1 MLNIP
6 FGDVYVCMLC
16 VYVCVCVCVCACV
29 HAWVRVCARVF
40 VRGSVKA
47 EDKNAADL
55 MVSKLSL
62 SRINVQLVNVSECV
76 QSYARA
82 HARFADK

>member
-1 MLNIP
+1 MCMCVC
-6 FGDVYVCMLC
+6 FVCM
-16 VYVCVCVCVCACV
+16 CVCVCVCACV

-55 MVSKLSL
+55 IVSKLSL
-62 SRINVQLVNVSECV
+62 SRINVHLANVSGCD